1 MESVNT
7 TPTIEAP
14 AITLQ
19 GLRKTF
25 GSIHAVDGID
35 LTIERGEVVALLG
48 PNGAGKSTTID
59 LALGFATPTAGTAT
73 LFGADPRAAITA
85 GRVGAMLQGGAL
97 LNDLTVRQTVALV
110 AAAHRHP
117 LPVQEALERA
127 KVADIAKQKVNKL
140 SGGQLQRARF
150 AVAIVS
156 DPDLIFL
163 DEPTAAMDVETR
175 RTFWQSMREFTDA
188 GRTVVFAT
196 HYLDEADAYAD
207 RIVMMAAGR
216 VVADGT
222 PAEVKAVVSG
232 RRIRASFDFAWSP
245 QVEAELYE
253 LPGVRSVERRG
264 DVLTIVSDE
273 SDAALRTLLSHHDD
287 VHDIEV
293 TAHSM
298 DDAFM
303 ALTAG
308 DTSSGAVPPV
318 ERVETAS
325 AGTTPP
331 VERVETASAGAG
343 FDKLDQRR
351 KDHEETLI
359 GDRS

>member
-1 MESVNT
+1 VNT
-7 TPTIEAP
+7 TRAIEAP
-14 AITLQ
+14 AIQLR

-25 GSIHAVDGID
+25 GSIAAVAGID
-35 LTIERGEVVALLG
+35 LTIQQGEVVALLG

-59 LALGFATPTAGTAT
+59 LALGLASPTEGTAT
-73 LFGADPRAAITA
+73 LFGETPRTAISA

-97 LNDLTVRQTVALV
+97 LPDLTVAQAVALI
-110 AAAHRHP
+110 AAAHKHP
-117 LPVQEALERA
+117 LSVAEALERA
-127 KVADIAKQKVNKL
+127 KCTEIAKQRVSKL
-140 SGGQLQRARF
+140 SGGQAQRARF

-156 DPDLIFL
+156 NPDLMFL
-163 DEPTAAMDVETR
+163 DEPTAAMDVEAR

-222 PAEVKAVVSG
+222 PGEVKAVVSG
-232 RRIRASFDFAWSP
+232 RRIRASFDFDWTP
-245 QVEAELYE
+245 DIEAELAE
-253 LPGVRSVERRG
+253 LPGVRSVEHRG
-264 DVLTIVSDE
+264 DVLSLVSDD
-273 SDAALRTLLSHHDD
+273 SDAALRTLLSLHQD

-298 DDAFM
+298 DDAFL
-303 ALTAG
+303 ALTAAADAAPSARASLPSAG
-308 DTSSGAVPPV
+308 PSSPSVEPV
-318 ERVETAS
+318 ETGPAHNS
-325 AGTTPP
+325 A
-331 VERVETASAGAG
+331 
-343 FDKLDQRR
+343 
-351 KDHEETLI
+351 LI

>member
-1 MESVNT
+1 VNT
-7 TPTIEAP
+7 TRAIEAP
-14 AITLQ
+14 AIQLR

-25 GSIHAVDGID
+25 GSITAVAGID
-35 LTIERGEVVALLG
+35 LTIQQGEVVALLG

-59 LALGFATPTAGTAT
+59 LALGLASPTAGTVT
-73 LFGADPRAAITA
+73 LFGEAPRTAIAA

-97 LNDLTVRQTVALV
+97 LPDLTVAQAVALI
-110 AAAHRHP
+110 AAAHKHP
-117 LPVQEALERA
+117 LSVAEALERA
-127 KVADIAKQKVNKL
+127 KCTEIAKQRVSKL
-140 SGGQLQRARF
+140 SGGQAQRARF

-156 DPDLIFL
+156 NPDLMFL
-163 DEPTAAMDVETR
+163 DEPTAAMDVEAR

-222 PAEVKAVVSG
+222 PGEVKAVVSG
-232 RRIRASFDFAWSP
+232 RRIRASFDFDWTP
-245 QVEAELYE
+245 DIEAELFE
-253 LPGVRSVERRG
+253 LPGVRSVEHRG
-264 DVLTIVSDE
+264 DVLSLVSDD
-273 SDAALRTLLSHHDD
+273 SDAALRTLLSLHQD

-298 DDAFM
+298 DDAFL
-303 ALTAG
+303 ALTAAAAAPSAR
-308 DTSSGAVPPV
+308 TSLSSAEPSSPSAEPSSPSVEPV
-318 ERVETAS
+318 ETDPAHHS
-325 AGTTPP
+325 
-331 VERVETASAGAG
+331 
-343 FDKLDQRR
+343 
-351 KDHEETLI
+351 TLI

>member
-1 MESVNT
+1 VNT
-7 TPTIEAP
+7 TRAIEAP
-14 AITLQ
+14 AIQLR

-25 GSIHAVDGID
+25 GSITAVAGID
-35 LTIERGEVVALLG
+35 LTIQQGEVVALLG

-59 LALGFATPTAGTAT
+59 LALGLASPTEGTAT
-73 LFGADPRAAITA
+73 LFGEAPRTAIAA

-97 LNDLTVRQTVALV
+97 LPDLTVAQAVALI
-110 AAAHRHP
+110 AAAHKHP
-117 LPVQEALERA
+117 LSVAEALERA
-127 KVADIAKQKVNKL
+127 KCTEIAKQRVSKL
-140 SGGQLQRARF
+140 SGGQAQRARF

-156 DPDLIFL
+156 NPDLMFL
-163 DEPTAAMDVETR
+163 DEPTAAMDVEAR

-222 PAEVKAVVSG
+222 PGEVKAVVSG
-232 RRIRASFDFAWSP
+232 RRIRASFDFDWTP
-245 QVEAELYE
+245 DIEAELFE
-253 LPGVRSVERRG
+253 LPGVRSVEHRG
-264 DVLTIVSDE
+264 DVLSLVSDD
-273 SDAALRTLLSHHDD
+273 SDAALRTLLSLHQD

-298 DDAFM
+298 DDAFL
-303 ALTAG
+303 ALTAAAAAPSAR
-308 DTSSGAVPPV
+308 TSLSSAEPSSPSAEPSSPSVEPV
-318 ERVETAS
+318 ETDPAHHS
-325 AGTTPP
+325 
-331 VERVETASAGAG
+331 
-343 FDKLDQRR
+343 
-351 KDHEETLI
+351 TLI